1 VEVSVGAPAARADF
15 GDFYRGEFPQVYRAA
30 FLVTGDREAALDLTQ
45 DAFERAYAR
54 WRRLSR
60 EEWAGGWVMTTA
72 LNLAKRR
79 FRAARDAPGDVVAI
93 APEAAGPER
102 VDLVQ
107 ALRTLPLRQRQALVL
122 HYVADL
128 DTISIAQVM
137 AISEGTVK
145 AHLAQGRAAL
155 RRKLEVGDE

>member
-1 VEVSVGAPAARADF
+1 MEVSLGAPAARADF

-30 FLVTGDREAALDLTQ
+30 YAVTGDGEVAFDLAQEAFA
-45 DAFERAYAR
+45 RAYAR

-79 FRAARDAPGDVVAI
+79 FRRQEPALPEPDPRVAASPRLDRI
-93 APEAAGPER
+93 
-102 VDLVQ
+102 DLVR
-107 ALRTLPLRQRQALVL
+107 ALRALPSRQRQALVL
-122 HYVADL
+122 HYVGDL
-128 DTISIAQVM
+128 DTVAVAHVM
-137 AISEGTVK
+137 GITEGTVK

-155 RRKLEVGDE
+155 RKKLEVGDE